1 MINQKD
7 VIVMLIPF
15 PNIWSTLAVRNHMY
29 ICMKEDRLHHEF
41 VKCQTLKYDMLIN
54 SPINSFVDEQADIT
68 RNPFVHS
75 TRIDCDKVFTTD
87 SVVYSEDLLTDRRR
101 NVSDDLFGDIQKK
114 LNDNPFQ
121 KIPLDEDDLVN
132 LNYAI
137 DWIF

>member
-1 MINQKD
+1 
-7 VIVMLIPF
+7 ML
-15 PNIWSTLAVRNHMY
+15 NIGKLSLQCENYT
-29 ICMKEDRLHHEF
+29 CKFTKEDTPHHEF

-101 NVSDDLFGDIQKK
+101 NVSDDLFCDIQKK
-114 LNDNPFQ
+114 LNDKPFQ